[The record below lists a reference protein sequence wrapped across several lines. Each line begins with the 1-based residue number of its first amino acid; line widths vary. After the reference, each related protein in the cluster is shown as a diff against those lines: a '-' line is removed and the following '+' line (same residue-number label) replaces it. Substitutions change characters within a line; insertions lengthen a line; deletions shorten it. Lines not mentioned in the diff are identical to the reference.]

1 MATQTFC
8 RIGFAKYGGYQADY
22 LWDGDRHR
30 AYFND
35 ATELSRRMQVDGVHW
50 SLIDGAIDAL
60 ELFQW
65 EHEIYPLYVG
75 EAVCDFGEAENL
87 EPSRLWDWLAATL
100 KLGAVAA
107 PWVLLVVGVRWLLGG
122 WG

>member
-8 RIGFAKYGGYQADY
+8 RIGFARYGGYEADY

-35 ATELSRRMQVDGVHW
+35 ARELSRRMQVDGVHW
-50 SLIDGAIDAL
+50 SLIDAAIEDF
-60 ELFQW
+60 ELFEW
-65 EHEIYPLYVG
+65 EHSSYPLFQPA
-75 EAVCDFGEAENL
+75 EAVTDFFEPE
-87 EPSRLWDWLAATL
+87 EPSRVGDWLAATVRV
-100 KLGAVAA
+100 GAAAA

-122 WG
+122 GQ

>member
-22 LWDGDRHR
+22 HWQGDRHR

-35 ATELSRRMQVDGVHW
+35 AKELSRRMQVDGVHW
-50 SLIDGAIDAL
+50 SLIDGAVDAL

-65 EHEIYPLYVG
+65 EHEIYPVFRPA
-75 EAVCDFGEAENL
+75 EAVADWPEAEQ
-87 EPSRLWDWLAATL
+87 PSRFWDWWAATIRV
-100 KLGAVAA
+100 GAVAA